1 MKLTK
6 VFLLVLFIRVIS
18 CLKPWKS
25 IEKAVKEREVWNK
38 VGFYVTQVMKNDE
51 SARKGRVEIGI
62 LAYFSG
68 SDGLLEAEIMKE
80 SDIVVENLAGKMR
93 KSDGKDFV
101 VILLKSW
108 HFDLE
113 IITTK
118 DKEFF
123 RDFPYKLTKF
133 IIVID
138 GYSNQSKENPGL
150 FCSYFQSIVAAN
162 GYINVLCIE
171 ALANSLESFIIQKAG
186 DDHKILTVPMSYYR
200 FPVYEGKLKKID
212 VLQYEIAPYSY
223 IDDRK
228 VFGIDGFALDVFCQK
243 YGIKYTLVNNDTHQP
258 KNVSKYFHD
267 KTSIVS
273 FNPWQLNLDA
283 NDYEEI
289 SLKELDGLCFL
300 APKIIPTSNKAE
312 YFTYPF
318 DLITTILLMTGTTMT
333 IFLWKTITIYQKSEV
348 RMAFILFEI
357 YKCTIGISMT
367 GFQQMCR
374 KEKLLIFSYV
384 VVSMLLVSMYQSIM
398 ISFMLIE
405 PVTRCFKDANEVNES
420 STEIYQY
427 FGYKTE
433 VNFRESLIMNKL
445 YPGTT
450 FSLHVPEKFNPL
462 LVYLVPCSYAEAFV
476 RTKRNFKGRHQYLD
490 KVPVPL
496 KLFSQSFKIANG
508 FPMRQEM
515 KWLADG
521 LKENGIKKFWIKK
534 LVREKTDPILK
545 SKEKEF
551 KKKWFAFLDL
561 KLMVFPFMVLGG
573 GFIIGTSVFLMEQ
586 ILRICLWRRNRVTPF
601 ALQTIPIQNI
611 LIQNTMETLR
621 KTFNQIDEKGDY
633 SSGWN
638 VRN

>member
-6 VFLLVLFIRVIS
+6 VLVLVLFIRVVF
-18 CLKPWKS
+18 CLKPWKNF
-25 IEKAVKEREVWNK
+25 EKTLEERQIWNK
-38 VGFYVTQVMKNDE
+38 VGFYETQAMKNDD
-51 SARKGRVEIGI
+51 SAKNGRIEVGI
-62 LAYFSG
+62 LTYLNESN
-68 SDGLLEAEIMKE
+68 GLLEAEIMKE
-80 SDIVVENLAGKMR
+80 SGTIVVENLAGKAK
-93 KSDGKDFV
+93 KSVGKDFV
-101 VILLKSW
+101 IILLRTW
-108 HFDLE
+108 ELDLQ
-113 IITTK
+113 IIVNK
-118 DKEFF
+118 DENFF

-133 IIVID
+133 IILID
-138 GYSNQSKENPGL
+138 GFSDQIKKSTL
-150 FCSYFQSIVAAN
+150 FCSQFQSIVAAK
-162 GYINVLCIE
+162 GYTNVLCIE
-171 ALANSLESFIIQKAG
+171 AMANSLESFRLEKVHDGHEIVS
-186 DDHKILTVPMSYYR
+186 VPMKYYR
-200 FPVYEGKLKKID
+200 FPVYDGKLKNID
-212 VLQYEIAPYSY
+212 LLQYEIAPYSY
-223 IDDRK
+223 INDGK
-228 VFGIDGFALDVFCQK
+228 ALGIDGYALDVFCKK

-258 KNVSKYFHD
+258 KNVSRYFHD
-267 KTSIVS
+267 KTSVVS

-289 SLKELDGLCFL
+289 SLNELDGLCFL

-318 DLITTILLMTGTTMT
+318 DLITTILLVSTTAVT
-333 IFLWKTITIYQKSEV
+333 IFLWKAITIYQKSEV

-357 YKCTIGISMT
+357 YKCAIGISVT
-367 GFQQMCR
+367 GFEQMCR

-405 PVTRCFKDANEVNES
+405 PVTRCFKDANEINES

-427 FGYKTE
+427 FGYPTE

-445 YPGTT
+445 YQDST

-490 KVPVPL
+490 KVPIPL

-508 FPMRQEM
+508 FPMRKEM

-534 LVREKTDPILK
+534 LVREKMDPLLK
-545 SKEKEF
+545 SKEKEL

-573 GFIIGTSVFLMEQ
+573 GITTGTAVFLMEQ
-586 ILRICLWRRNRVTPF
+586 ILRICLWRQTRVIPLVVQRTPVE
-601 ALQTIPIQNI
+601 NI
-611 LIQNTMETLR
+611 LIQNTIKRL
-621 KTFNQIDEKGDY
+621 KNSFIHIDKK
-633 SSGWN
+633 
-638 VRN
+638 R